1 MHFARSAVCLF
12 TLTLISGSVFA
23 AGTGIARKSGSVMT
37 SGSTIRAPK
46 ANAAPGADVDPAR
59 LTPAPKTGAERLTDS
74 SILQRWRAGSIKTHD
89 EAEAALADVDRNR
102 AALKKQEAIEHDACI
117 DRFFVSACWEKNRV
131 NSYDREKEFRRV
143 ELEAKDWLRA
153 ENAQKEKERQLQ
165 AKIEEGKEASAG
177 EIGAVL
183 DDNAPTKR
191 MMGAESRME
200 ARIRAEER
208 VAKAQS
214 DALEKQAKEL
224 QNEETYARRQANIV
238 ERQAKAVEDAAA
250 AAKRVEQHDKTVE
263 RVAERRASDAAKAA
277 KEPENV
283 AAYNKRAA
291 DAADRKA
298 KAEQKG
304 ADLAQKRAERAA
316 RNEQD
321 RQNRIELQKKYE
333 AERKERSESINPF
346 Q

>member
-1 MHFARSAVCLF
+1 M
-12 TLTLISGSVFA
+12 
-23 AGTGIARKSGSVMT
+23 
-37 SGSTIRAPK
+37 
-46 ANAAPGADVDPAR
+46 
-59 LTPAPKTGAERLTDS
+59 
-74 SILQRWRAGSIKTHD
+74 
-89 EAEAALADVDRNR
+89 
-102 AALKKQEAIEHDACI
+102 
-117 DRFFVSACWEKNRV
+117 
-131 NSYDREKEFRRV
+131 

-277 KEPENV
+277 KEPGNV

-304 ADLAQKRAERAA
+304 LTSLRNALNARPGMSRTARTVSSFRRSMRLSGKSGANPLTRSSKSVRVPEDFLSGRQKASGDEP
-316 RNEQD
+316 
-321 RQNRIELQKKYE
+321 E
-333 AERKERSESINPF
+333 AFS
-346 Q
+346 

>member
-23 AGTGIARKSGSVMT
+23 AGTGIAGKSGSVMT

-102 AALKKQEAIEHDACI
+102 AALKKQEAIEHDACV

-183 DDNAPTKR
+183 DDNAPTTFSS
-191 MMGAESRME
+191 G
-200 ARIRAEER
+200 
-208 VAKAQS
+208 
-214 DALEKQAKEL
+214 
-224 QNEETYARRQANIV
+224 RR
-238 ERQAKAVEDAAA
+238 
-250 AAKRVEQHDKTVE
+250 
-263 RVAERRASDAAKAA
+263 
-277 KEPENV
+277 
-283 AAYNKRAA
+283 
-291 DAADRKA
+291 
-298 KAEQKG
+298 
-304 ADLAQKRAERAA
+304 
-316 RNEQD
+316 
-321 RQNRIELQKKYE
+321 
-333 AERKERSESINPF
+333 
-346 Q
+346 